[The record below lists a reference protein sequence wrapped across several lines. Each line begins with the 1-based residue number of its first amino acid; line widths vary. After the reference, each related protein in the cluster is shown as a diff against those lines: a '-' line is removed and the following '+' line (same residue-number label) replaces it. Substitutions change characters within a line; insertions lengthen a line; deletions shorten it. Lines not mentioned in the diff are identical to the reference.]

1 MSEVRGLLCKCLIR
15 RRTHP
20 LRSLSIPHEFVL
32 WEQELLF
39 LFDLKGNH
47 MMRVRINGEYTEINC
62 ASVPRFV
69 DLIELLK
76 VSIDPEHM
84 MTSILIDGR
93 ELSDEEW
100 SQNTAQLRGEV
111 LDVQTGFP
119 EAYVAD
125 RIQDASRV
133 VRSCFFEF
141 RDARKGFQDG
151 DMVTGN
157 QRLKSAVDTL
167 RAFFEW
173 YGTLLQLVPTPKRS
187 KLDIT
192 PQVQEISDT
201 CKKICQQQLYQS
213 WWALGESLEKELEP
227 KLDKL
232 EDVCRRAARDAQAP
246 APAM

>member
-47 MMRVRINGEYTEINC
+47 MMRVRINGEYTDINC

-76 VSIDPEHM
+76 VSIDPDHM

>member
-1 MSEVRGLLCKCLIR
+1 
-15 RRTHP
+15 
-20 LRSLSIPHEFVL
+20 
-32 WEQELLF
+32 
-39 LFDLKGNH
+39 
-47 MMRVRINGEYTEINC
+47 MMRVRINGEYTDINC

-100 SQNTAQLRGEV
+100 SQNTAQLCGEV

-125 RIQDASRV
+125 RIQDSSRV

-232 EDVCRRAARDAQAP
+232 EDVCRRAARDAQDP

>member
-1 MSEVRGLLCKCLIR
+1 MRDHLEALGVSPAIVEVFGFNKGIKSYSSER
-15 RRTHP
+15 R
-20 LRSLSIPHEFVL
+20 
-32 WEQELLF
+32 
-39 LFDLKGNH
+39 KGNH
-47 MMRVRINGEYTEINC
+47 MLRVRINGEYTDVNC
-62 ASVPRFV
+62 TSVPRFT

-76 VSIDPEHM
+76 ESIDPEHM

-100 SQNTAQLRGEV
+100 SQNTAQLSGEV
-111 LDVQTGFP
+111 LDIQTGFP
-119 EAYVAD
+119 ETYVAD

-151 DMVTGN
+151 DMITGN
-157 QRLKSAVDTL
+157 KRLKSAVDTL

-192 PQVQEISDT
+192 PQVQEISET

-232 EDVCRRAARDAQAP
+232 EDACRRAARDLQPA

>member
-1 MSEVRGLLCKCLIR
+1 ML
-15 RRTHP
+15 
-20 LRSLSIPHEFVL
+20 
-32 WEQELLF
+32 
-39 LFDLKGNH
+39 
-47 MMRVRINGEYTEINC
+47 RVRINGKYTDINC
-62 ASVPRFV
+62 TSVARFT

-76 VSIDPEHM
+76 MSIDPEHM

-100 SQNTAQLRGEV
+100 SQSTAQLTGEV
-111 LDVQTGFP
+111 LDIETGLP
-119 EAYVAD
+119 EDYVVD

-133 VRSCFFEF
+133 VRSCFLEF

-151 DMVTGN
+151 DAVTGN
-157 QRLKSAVDTL
+157 KRLKSAVDTL

-192 PQVQEISDT
+192 PQVQEISET
-201 CKKICQQQLYQS
+201 CKQICQQQLYQS
-213 WWALGESLEKELEP
+213 WWAVGESLEKELEP

-232 EDVCRRAARDAQAP
+232 EDVCRRAARDIQPA

>member
-1 MSEVRGLLCKCLIR
+1 ML
-15 RRTHP
+15 
-20 LRSLSIPHEFVL
+20 
-32 WEQELLF
+32 
-39 LFDLKGNH
+39 
-47 MMRVRINGEYTEINC
+47 RVRINGEQTDVNC
-62 ASVPRFV
+62 SAVPRFT

-100 SQNTAQLRGEV
+100 SQNTAQLNGEV
-111 LDVQTGFP
+111 LDIETGRP

-151 DMVTGN
+151 DMITGN
-157 QRLKSAVDTL
+157 KRLKSAVDTL

-173 YGTLLQLVPTPKRS
+173 YGTLLQLVPNANRS

-192 PQVQEISDT
+192 PQVQEISET

-213 WWALGESLEKELEP
+213 WWALGESLEKDLEP

-232 EDVCRRAARDAQAP
+232 EDACRRAARDLQPA

>member
-1 MSEVRGLLCKCLIR
+1 ML
-15 RRTHP
+15 
-20 LRSLSIPHEFVL
+20 
-32 WEQELLF
+32 
-39 LFDLKGNH
+39 
-47 MMRVRINGEYTEINC
+47 RVRINGEYTDVNC
-62 ASVPRFV
+62 TSVPRFT

-100 SQNTAQLRGEV
+100 SQSTAQLSGEV
-111 LDVQTGFP
+111 LDIQTGLP
-119 EAYVAD
+119 ENYVAD

-151 DMVTGN
+151 DMITGN
-157 QRLKSAVDTL
+157 KRLKSAVDTL

-173 YGTLLQLVPTPKRS
+173 YGTLLQLS
-187 KLDIT
+187 
-192 PQVQEISDT
+192 ET

-232 EDVCRRAARDAQAP
+232 EDACRRAARDIQPA

>member
-1 MSEVRGLLCKCLIR
+1 
-15 RRTHP
+15 
-20 LRSLSIPHEFVL
+20 
-32 WEQELLF
+32 
-39 LFDLKGNH
+39 
-47 MMRVRINGEYTEINC
+47 MMRVRINGQYTDINC

-100 SQNTAQLRGEV
+100 SQNTEQLRGEV

-119 EAYVAD
+119 DAYVAD

-151 DMVTGN
+151 DMMTGN

-232 EDVCRRAARDAQAP
+232 EDVCRRAARDVQAP

>member
-1 MSEVRGLLCKCLIR
+1 MGFKKGYKSGSSS
-15 RRTHP
+15 
-20 LRSLSIPHEFVL
+20 LR
-32 WEQELLF
+32 
-39 LFDLKGNH
+39 KGNY
-47 MMRVRINGEYTEINC
+47 MLRVRINGNLTDVNC
-62 ASVPRFV
+62 SAVPRFM
-69 DLIELLK
+69 DLIELIK

-100 SQNTAQLRGEV
+100 SQGTAQLNGEI
-111 LDVQTGFP
+111 LDVQTGRP
-119 EAYVAD
+119 EDYVAD

-151 DMVTGN
+151 DMITGN
-157 QRLKSAVDTL
+157 KRLKSAVDTL

-173 YGTLLQLVPTPKRS
+173 YGTLLQLVPTPNRS

-192 PQVQEISDT
+192 PQVQEISET

-213 WWALGESLEKELEP
+213 WWALGESLEKDLEP

-232 EDVCRRAARDAQAP
+232 EDACRRAARDIQPTAA
-246 APAM
+246 AM

>member
-1 MSEVRGLLCKCLIR
+1 
-15 RRTHP
+15 
-20 LRSLSIPHEFVL
+20 
-32 WEQELLF
+32 
-39 LFDLKGNH
+39 
-47 MMRVRINGEYTEINC
+47 MMRVRINGEYTDINC
-62 ASVPRFV
+62 ASVSRFV

-100 SQNTAQLRGEV
+100 SQNTAQLHGEV

-151 DMVTGN
+151 DMMTGN

-173 YGTLLQLVPTPKRS
+173 YGTLLQLVPTPQRS

-232 EDVCRRAARDAQAP
+232 EDVCRRAARDVQAP

>member
-1 MSEVRGLLCKCLIR
+1 ML
-15 RRTHP
+15 
-20 LRSLSIPHEFVL
+20 
-32 WEQELLF
+32 
-39 LFDLKGNH
+39 
-47 MMRVRINGEYTEINC
+47 RVRINGQYTNVDS
-62 ASVPRFV
+62 ASVSRFT

-76 VSIDPEHM
+76 VAIDPDHM

-100 SQNTAQLRGEV
+100 SHNVAQLQGEV
-111 LDVQTGFP
+111 LDIQTGFP
-119 EAYVAD
+119 EEYVAE

-151 DMVTGN
+151 DMIVGN
-157 QRLKSAVDTL
+157 KRLKSAVDTL

-173 YGTLLQLVPTPKRS
+173 YGTLLQLVPTQKRS

-192 PQVQEISDT
+192 PQVQEISET

-232 EDVCRRAARDAQAP
+232 EDACRRAARDVAP
-246 APAM
+246 AAPAV